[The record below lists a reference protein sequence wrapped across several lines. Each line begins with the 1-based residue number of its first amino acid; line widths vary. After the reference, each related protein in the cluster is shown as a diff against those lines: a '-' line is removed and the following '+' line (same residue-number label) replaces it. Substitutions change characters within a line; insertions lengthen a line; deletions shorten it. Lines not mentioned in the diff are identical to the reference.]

1 MLTTIAIIFFV
12 IVAIIGIYRHHNEST
27 MKKNVKPDKIFE
39 NKMKTEFIAFKDN
52 NFFIP
57 SYESGAKPLSLKLNV
72 FMNLNNK
79 IYIPNLRK
87 NIDGLKPDQVNQ
99 AVDYAVSHGGKTAK
113 AAFALTAPQT
123 LADKLGLNDVN
134 TTLCISDDE
143 PFFFSNDP
151 QYKPYR
157 VLGIDFNSN
166 YKTSYHTKTKGRSG
180 SALVGGLV
188 AGPVGA
194 MIGGSRG
201 KKSTT
206 TSTEKEVP
214 SRCHVHF
221 EDPAHKEYVLPFLAL
236 SKQVSFLEDHFLY
249 SKEFENSNDVHTDN
263 VDKLNADSSNDD
275 SVADKLRNLK
285 SLLDDGIITQED
297 FDAKKK
303 QLLGL

>member
-1 MLTTIAIIFFV
+1 MTTIAV
-12 IVAIIGIYRHHNEST
+12 IALLVLALIGGYKRYVDSN
-27 MKKNVKPDKIFE
+27 MNKKVKPEKVFE
-39 NKMKTEFIAFKDN
+39 NKAKTEFIAFKN
-52 NFFIP
+52 SNFYVA
-57 SYESGAKPLSLKLNV
+57 SYENGTKPLPLKNNV

-87 NIDGLKPDQVNQ
+87 NIDGLKPDHVNQ

-113 AAFALTAPQT
+113 TAFALTAPQP
-123 LADKLGLNDVN
+123 LADKLGLNSVN

-151 QYKPYR
+151 QYNPYR

-166 YKTSYHTKTKGRSG
+166 YKTSYQTKTKGRSG

-201 KKSTT
+201 RKSTT

-214 SRCHVHF
+214 SRCHLHF
-221 EDPAHKEYVLPFLAL
+221 EDQTHKEYVLPFLAL

-263 VDKLNADSSNDD
+263 VNELNTDSSNSD
-275 SVADKLRNLK
+275 STVDKLRNLK

-303 QLLGL
+303 QLLDL